1 MVGFRFNLL
10 FLQNLKLKKKY
21 INKEKYFYLIFVIGL
36 MNYYIINILECDEYY
51 CFYCC
56 IISDLIYNL
65 KKLFYL
71 YVNIYYLVC
80 VVKD

>member
-1 MVGFRFNLL
+1 
-10 FLQNLKLKKKY
+10 
-21 INKEKYFYLIFVIGL
+21 

-71 YVNIYYLVC
+71 YVYIYYIVC